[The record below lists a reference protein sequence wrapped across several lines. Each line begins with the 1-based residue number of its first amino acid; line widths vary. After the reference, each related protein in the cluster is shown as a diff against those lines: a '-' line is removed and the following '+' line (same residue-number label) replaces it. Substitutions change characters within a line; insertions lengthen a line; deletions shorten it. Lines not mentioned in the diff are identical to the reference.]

1 MVINMPCRIDAEN
14 VSAQV
19 DAVRVQDPATVIQK
33 FVSKDYGWDKI
44 IQQFTTKAKECKE
57 RDFCT
62 LNVDETTLAYIGAVR
77 KKIVTNTFSL

>member
-1 MVINMPCRIDAEN
+1 MPCRIDAEN

-19 DAVRVQDPATVIQK
+19 DAIGGIGVPDESARVISK

-44 IQQFTTKAKECKE
+44 VQQFTTGAKECKE

-77 KKIVTNTFSL
+77 KKIVTNAL